1 MRRIEFAELRGD
13 PVMGGNTVRLF
24 GRVYHGPIKI
34 GDIFTEIKSGR
45 GLEDVGMRVMAL
57 VFKGDPVPELVT
69 GQTAELILTGLGV
82 EAVTPGV
89 RINGKMF

>member
-13 PVMGGNTVRLF
+13 PALGGNTVRLF
-24 GRVYHGPIKI
+24 GRVYHGPIRI
-34 GDIFTEIKSGR
+34 GDIFTEVKSGR
-45 GLEDVGMRVMAL
+45 GMEDVGMRVMAL

-69 GQTAELILTGLGV
+69 GQTAELVLTGLGV
-82 EAVTPGV
+82 ERVTPGA

>member
-34 GDIFTEIKSGR
+34 GDIFSSRGYDATPGR
-45 GLEDVGMRVMAL
+45 GTAVILRRSEVARRVEKIILANEGVGL
-57 VFKGDPVPELVT
+57 P
-69 GQTAELILTGLGV
+69 Q
-82 EAVTPGV
+82 PG
-89 RINGKMF
+89 